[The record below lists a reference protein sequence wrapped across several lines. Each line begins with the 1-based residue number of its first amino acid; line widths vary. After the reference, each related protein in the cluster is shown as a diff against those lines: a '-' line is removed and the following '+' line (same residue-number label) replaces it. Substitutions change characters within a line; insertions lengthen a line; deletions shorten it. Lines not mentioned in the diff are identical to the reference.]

1 MRRHFCRTRF
11 RLGEFFRGFR
21 ARLVRRGGGRQPT
34 LFLGEAVG
42 LSLKRLSLKRLS
54 LPLLTRLGVPLLA
67 LLGSLFRFSCQIPLT
82 VSLR

>member
-1 MRRHFCRTRF
+1 
-11 RLGEFFRGFR
+11 LGAFLRGFG

-34 LFLGEAVG
+34 LFLGATVG
-42 LSLKRLSLKRLS
+42 LSLARLSLKRLS